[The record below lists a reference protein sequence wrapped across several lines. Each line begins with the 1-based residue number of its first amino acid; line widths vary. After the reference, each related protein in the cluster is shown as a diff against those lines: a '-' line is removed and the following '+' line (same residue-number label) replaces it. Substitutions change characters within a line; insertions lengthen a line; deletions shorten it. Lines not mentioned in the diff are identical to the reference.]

1 MATIKDIAQ
10 LAGVS
15 HGTVSNVLNG
25 RGNVSMQKIL
35 QVEKAAHQL
44 GYSMDERAR
53 WLRQPCDHAIGIV
66 LPNLQNDCFATLY
79 STLSAHMQQAGYY
92 SFLYLTND
100 IPDQE
105 EAALSELAGRKVS
118 GVVLVT
124 CQSQGSDAR
133 RLLKKSGVLLLC
145 LVRPT
150 EPTDALICFDTQRI
164 ARQAAALLADRHPA
178 HLAMISGLLM
188 HRNESELIDAL
199 KNELTA
205 PFPSNA
211 TIPILPMQIS
221 PRFRVS
227 ALIPDPTLSSPR
239 RPRLRKSC
247 STHAPTATTSRR

>member
-118 GVVLVT
+118 VVVLVT
-124 CQSQGSDAR
+124 CQSHGSDAR
-133 RLLKKSGVLLLC
+133 RLLKKSGVLL
-145 LVRPT
+145 
-150 EPTDALICFDTQRI
+150 
-164 ARQAAALLADRHPA
+164 
-178 HLAMISGLLM
+178 
-188 HRNESELIDAL
+188 
-199 KNELTA
+199 
-205 PFPSNA
+205 
-211 TIPILPMQIS
+211 
-221 PRFRVS
+221 
-227 ALIPDPTLSSPR
+227 
-239 RPRLRKSC
+239 
-247 STHAPTATTSRR
+247 